1 MRTLIFLMDI
11 RSDIWIKNVFITIK
25 RQLKY
30 SRKSI
35 LSATAKKKKQNPNYN
50 EFRHKPTQNP
60 QNIGYFNKF
69 LEKNDLE
76 EHTFILLHFGEVR
89 SSKSV
94 SLSVNQGISCSLR
107 RFQWRIHSLSIQLM
121 WLLTFLGL

>member
-1 MRTLIFLMDI
+1 MNQECFYHYKKA
-11 RSDIWIKNVFITIK
+11 IKNIVGNLYYL
-25 RQLKY
+25 QLQ
-30 SRKSI
+30 
-35 LSATAKKKKQNPNYN
+35 KKKKTQNYN
-50 EFRHKPTQNP
+50 EFRHKPAENP

-94 SLSVNQGISCSLR
+94 SLSVNQGISCSL
-107 RFQWRIHSLSIQLM
+107 
-121 WLLTFLGL
+121 

>member
-35 LSATAKKKKQNPNYN
+35 LSATAKKKKNPNYN

-121 WLLTFLGL
+121 WLLAFLGL

>member
-11 RSDIWIKNVFITIK
+11 RSDIWIKNVFITIE
-25 RQLKY
+25 RQLNIVGNLY
-30 SRKSI
+30 Y
-35 LSATAKKKKQNPNYN
+35 LQLQKKKKQNTNYN

-121 WLLTFLGL
+121 WLLAFLGL